1 MDIRELVAQGRL
13 CDANWE
19 LGMHMGL
26 GLKVGSP
33 QHKRLV
39 RDVELAEL
47 RLRAV
52 LGNIDQREGAN
63 VEV

>member
-1 MDIRELVAQGRL
+1 MDQRELVAQGRL

-19 LGMHMGL
+19 LELHTGL
-26 GLKVGSP
+26 GVVLGSP
-33 QHKRLV
+33 HHKRLV

-52 LGNIDQREGAN
+52 LGNIDQTAR
-63 VEV
+63 V

>member
-19 LGMHMGL
+19 LELHMGL
-26 GLKVGSP
+26 GLKVGCP

-52 LGNIDQREGAN
+52 IGNIDQKARAS
-63 VEV
+63 VEA